1 MQPRKTDREGNAER
15 NCAGALVKEKL
26 TPRKPSHPSLL
37 SLGENVLT
45 PSNGGLSRDAQQG

>member
-26 TPRKPSHPSLL
+26 TPRKPSNPSLL